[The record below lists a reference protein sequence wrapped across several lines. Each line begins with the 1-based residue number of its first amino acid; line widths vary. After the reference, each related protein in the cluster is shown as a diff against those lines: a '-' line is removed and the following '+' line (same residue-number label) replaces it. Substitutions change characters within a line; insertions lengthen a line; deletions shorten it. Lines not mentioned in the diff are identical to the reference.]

1 MKFSTVVIKAMLE
14 SDTDEKK
21 RKKLIEMVYRIINS

>member
-14 SDTDEKK
+14 SETDEKK
-21 RKKLIEMVYRIINS
+21 RKRLIEMVYRIINS

>member
-14 SDTDEKK
+14 SETDEKK
-21 RKKLIEMVYRIINS
+21 RKILIEMVYRIINS

>member
-1 MKFSTVVIKAMLE
+1 MKFSTIVIRTMLE
-14 SDTDEKK
+14 NEKDEKK